1 MPYVMSLEGLR
12 GRRAPQLMGGPN
24 TMGERARALMLR
36 TGLAGPIRASN
47 GRGGLMGLGDLLDPF
62 ANNPMIFFI
71 GAAVGIAAA
80 IYGVQLPGMKKG

>member
-1 MPYVMSLEGLR
+1 MPYVMSLEGPR
-12 GRRAPQLMGGPN
+12 VRSPQLMGPVG
-24 TMGERARALMLR
+24 TMSERARALMVR
-36 TGLAGPIRASN
+36 TGLGQVQVRTN

-80 IYGVQLPGMKKG
+80 IYGVQLPGGKKP